1 MTGKVFVA
9 GAGTMGNGIAQV
21 FATAGHDVFLMD
33 TDENFVKRGVETV
46 GKNLDRMVKKG
57 TITQQDRDAAVGR
70 IKGVTSIDS
79 AAECDLMV
87 EAVFENLELKRNMFK
102 DFDAIMPKN
111 AILASNTSS
120 QSITQIAAATAR
132 PDKVIGMHFF
142 NPVPLMKLIE
152 IIKGYLT
159 SEETCAAI
167 RDLSIKLG
175 KTPIVA
181 NDYPGFATTRLIMVM
196 INESVFALWEGV
208 ASAEDIDTGMKL
220 GMNHPMGPLAL
231 ADLIGVDVCLNV
243 MERLYS
249 GYNDPKYRPCP
260 LLKKMVDAGLLG
272 RKTSKGFYSYD
283 S

>member
-1 MTGKVFVA
+1 MA